1 MAPLLFFVH
10 VSRTS
15 GLFPRALLW
24 HEKTFLRERENARKN
39 FSRLFSTRKLFA
51 KMRAFSEKIP

>member
-15 GLFPRALLW
+15 GLFSELFCW
-24 HEKTFLRERENARKN
+24 HEKTFSRERENARKN
-39 FSRLFSTRKLFA
+39 FSRLFSARKLFA